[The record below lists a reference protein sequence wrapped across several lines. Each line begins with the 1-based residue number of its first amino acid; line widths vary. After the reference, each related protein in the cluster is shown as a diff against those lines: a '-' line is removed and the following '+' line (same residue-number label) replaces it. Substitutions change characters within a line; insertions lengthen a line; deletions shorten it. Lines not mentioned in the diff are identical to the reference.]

1 MGKRLWVIGLG
12 LLFLGIAALA
22 LSPRWKCQEI
32 VMFEVVSCPDEVG
45 KREFLAA
52 FEAALSRLD
61 YARTAGDDT
70 DGNRYAHRSGDREF
84 RVAGSGN
91 DVLVSYTTRAEVRL
105 WGLVDGR
112 RSWLRD
118 VDTISRAL
126 PLLRVQEENAPPG
139 E

>member
-1 MGKRLWVIGLG
+1 MGKHLWVIGLG

-32 VMFEVVSCPDEVG
+32 VMFEVVSCPDEVE

-61 YARTAGDDT
+61 YARTADDDT

-118 VDTISRAL
+118 VDTISSAL
-126 PLLRVQEENAPPG
+126 PLLRVREENVPPG

>member
-32 VMFEVVSCPDEVG
+32 VTFEVVNCPDEVG

-52 FEAALSRLD
+52 FEGALSRLD
-61 YARTAGDDT
+61 YARAADD
-70 DGNRYAHRSGDREF
+70 DADRSRYAHRSGDREF

-91 DVLVSYTTRAEVRL
+91 DVLVSFTTRAEVRL

-118 VDTISRAL
+118 VETICRAL
-126 PLLRVQEENAPPG
+126 PLLRVQEENAAAR

>member
-1 MGKRLWVIGLG
+1 MGL
-12 LLFLGIAALA
+12 
-22 LSPRWKCQEI
+22 
-32 VMFEVVSCPDEVG
+32 
-45 KREFLAA
+45 

-126 PLLRVQEENAPPG
+126 PLLRVQEENVPPG

>member
-1 MGKRLWVIGLG
+1 
-12 LLFLGIAALA
+12 
-22 LSPRWKCQEI
+22 
-32 VMFEVVSCPDEVG
+32 MFEVVSCPDEVE

-52 FEAALSRLD
+52 FEAALSSLD
-61 YARTAGDDT
+61 YTRTTDDDT

-84 RVAGSGN
+84 QVAGSGN
-91 DVLVSYTTRAEVRL
+91 DVLVSFTTRAEVRL

-118 VDTISRAL
+118 VDTIRLAL
-126 PLLRVQEENAPPG
+126 PLLRVQEENVPPG

>member
-32 VMFEVVSCPDEVG
+32 VTFEVVNCPDEVG

-52 FEAALSRLD
+52 FEGALSRLD
-61 YARTAGDDT
+61 YARTADD
-70 DGNRYAHRSGDREF
+70 DAAPVCYAHRSGDREF

-91 DVLVSYTTRAEVRL
+91 DVLVSFTTRAEVRL

-118 VDTISRAL
+118 VETICRAL
-126 PLLRVQEENAPPG
+126 PLLRVQEENAAAR

>member
-61 YARTAGDDT
+61 YARTADDDT

-105 WGLVDGR
+105 WGLVYGR
-112 RSWLRD
+112 RSLLR
-118 VDTISRAL
+118 VVESISSAL
-126 PLLRVQEENAPPG
+126 PLLRVREENVPPG

>member
-1 MGKRLWVIGLG
+1 MGKHLWVIGLG

-32 VMFEVVSCPDEVG
+32 VMFEVVSCPDEVE

-52 FEAALSRLD
+52 FEAALSSLD
-61 YARTAGDDT
+61 YTRTTDDDT

-84 RVAGSGN
+84 QVAGSGN
-91 DVLVSYTTRAEVRL
+91 DVLVSFTTRAEVRL

-118 VDTISRAL
+118 VDTIRLAL
-126 PLLRVQEENAPPG
+126 PLLRVQ
-139 E
+139 